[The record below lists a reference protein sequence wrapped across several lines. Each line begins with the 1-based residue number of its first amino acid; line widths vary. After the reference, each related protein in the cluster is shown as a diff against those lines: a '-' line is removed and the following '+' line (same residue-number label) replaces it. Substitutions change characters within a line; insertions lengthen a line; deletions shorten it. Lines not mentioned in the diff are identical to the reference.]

1 MKDGPDIARIASL
14 IGDPARANMLS
25 ALMGG
30 KALTAT
36 ELASEAG
43 VTAATASGHLSKLGD
58 GGLVR
63 VNQQGRHRYFSLTGP
78 EVAQT
83 LESLMGLAQHAGAV
97 RVRTGPRDPALRH
110 ARICYDHLAGDLG
123 VTLYE
128 GLLSSGAIAE
138 TGEEV
143 SLTPPGREKLSDF
156 GVDFG
161 ALDTGR
167 RKLCRSCL
175 DWSVRRSHLA
185 GAVGA
190 AIWQQVQAKD
200 WAQRVENSRIVAFSS
215 QGESEFRRLFQ
226 S

>member
-30 KALTAT
+30 QALTAT

-43 VTAATASGHLSKLGD
+43 VSAATASGHLGKLGD

-63 VNQQGRHRYFSLTGP
+63 VNQQGRHRYFSLAGP

-97 RVRTGPRDPALRH
+97 RVRTGPRDPALRR
-110 ARICYDHLAGDLG
+110 ARVCYDHLAGDLG
-123 VTLYE
+123 VQLYE
-128 GLLSSGAIAE
+128 TMLASGGLTESGGEVTLTALGRDRL
-138 TGEEV
+138 TG
-143 SLTPPGREKLSDF
+143 F
-156 GVDFG
+156 GIDLDN
-161 ALDTGR
+161 LDTGR

-190 AIWQQVQAKD
+190 AIWQQVQHKGWAK
-200 WAQRVENSRIVAFSS
+200 RIENSRIVAFSAR
-215 QGESEFRRLFQ
+215 GEAEFMDFLRV
-226 S
+226 

>member
-143 SLTPPGREKLSDF
+143 SLTPSGRERLSDF
-156 GVDFG
+156 GIDFG
-161 ALDTGR
+161 ALDAGR
-167 RKLCRSCL
+167 RKL
-175 DWSVRRSHLA
+175 
-185 GAVGA
+185 
-190 AIWQQVQAKD
+190 
-200 WAQRVENSRIVAFSS
+200 
-215 QGESEFRRLFQ
+215 
-226 S
+226 